1 MNYSIPVLIVNSKS
15 NFSIKC
21 IEKTVSSIQALSS
34 SAKGKG
40 RNPVGTVGL
49 AIKSSP
55 ATTPT

>member
-34 SAKGKG
+34 SAKGEVIPSFP
-40 RNPVGTVGL
+40 PVL
-49 AIKSSP
+49 P
-55 ATTPT
+55 YRQEE